1 MSGVAI
7 SLDADA
13 ALETLARAAASME
26 EPRELFLAIGDGL
39 VDSTRARFEKEQD
52 PDGNPWPQS
61 LRARVEGGKTLR
73 DTQTLYRSITREAGD
88 NSVSIGT
95 NLIYGAIHQF
105 GGVIKAK
112 TAKGLRFRRFGA
124 GADTI
129 VHSVTIPRRAYLGLD
144 EADRQE
150 IIALADDFL
159 AAVTG
164 GEA

>member
-1 MSGVAI
+1 MTGVAI

-13 ALETLARAAASME
+13 ALETLARAAASLDQ
-26 EPRELFLAIGDGL
+26 PRELFLAIGDSL
-39 VDSTRARFEKEQD
+39 VTSTRARFEAERD
-52 PDGNPWPQS
+52 PDGNPWPPS
-61 LRARVEGGKTLR
+61 VRALVENGKTLR
-73 DTQTLYRSITREAGD
+73 DTQTLYRSITREADG
-88 NSVSIGT
+88 NSAAVGT

-129 VHSVTIPRRAYLGLD
+129 VHSVTIPRRAYLGLG
-144 EADRQE
+144 EADRRE
-150 IIALADDFL
+150 IIALVDDFL
-159 AAVTG
+159 AAATG